1 MKLNLDEKISAAQ
14 TVAIAGHVKPD
25 GDCVSSCLAVC
36 QYIRRYFP
44 QKQVQV
50 FLEPIPRIFYFLQYA
65 EDICEAAGEEDGRY
79 DLFIALDC
87 GDLQRLGKAASLFEN
102 AASTLCIDH
111 HVSNRSFA
119 GENYVVPEASSTC
132 ELVYDLL
139 PKERI
144 TKEIAE
150 SLYTGIVTD
159 TGVFQYSC
167 TSESTMRAA
176 GDLMSRGIDFTGI
189 VDRVFF
195 QKTFVQ
201 QRIMGRAL
209 LNARLYV
216 RGDLRIVASVLTPE
230 DMAEC
235 GALPKHL
242 EGIVSQLQNTK
253 DVEASLFLYPMEDG
267 VYKVS
272 IRSSKKVDAAAI
284 AVKYQ
289 GGGHVRAAGCSL
301 SGEDPWKMA
310 EMLIR
315 DVCDQV
321 GLPAAEAD

>member
-1 MKLNLDEKISAAQ
+1 M
-14 TVAIAGHVKPD
+14 
-25 GDCVSSCLAVC
+25 
-36 QYIRRYFP
+36 
-44 QKQVQV
+44 
-50 FLEPIPRIFYFLQYA
+50 
-65 EDICEAAGEEDGRY
+65 
-79 DLFIALDC
+79 
-87 GDLQRLGKAASLFEN
+87 
-102 AASTLCIDH
+102 
-111 HVSNRSFA
+111 
-119 GENYVVPEASSTC
+119 PEASSTC
-132 ELVYDLL
+132 ELVYRSSPEGADHKGDRRESVHGDRHRYGSVSVFLYLREHHACCRGSDEPGNLILPVLWTGSFPEDL
-139 PKERI
+139 
-144 TKEIAE
+144 
-150 SLYTGIVTD
+150 
-159 TGVFQYSC
+159 C
-167 TSESTMRAA
+167 TAA
-176 GDLMSRGIDFTGI
+176 DHGQS
-189 VDRVFF
+189 
-195 QKTFVQ
+195 
-201 QRIMGRAL
+201 L
-209 LNARLYV
+209 LNARLYI

>member
-1 MKLNLDEKISAAQ
+1 M
-14 TVAIAGHVKPD
+14 
-25 GDCVSSCLAVC
+25 
-36 QYIRRYFP
+36 
-44 QKQVQV
+44 
-50 FLEPIPRIFYFLQYA
+50 
-65 EDICEAAGEEDGRY
+65 
-79 DLFIALDC
+79 
-87 GDLQRLGKAASLFEN
+87 
-102 AASTLCIDH
+102 
-111 HVSNRSFA
+111 
-119 GENYVVPEASSTC
+119 
-132 ELVYDLL
+132 
-139 PKERI
+139 
-144 TKEIAE
+144 
-150 SLYTGIVTD
+150 YTGSVTD
-159 TGVFQYSC
+159 TGVCQYAC

-209 LNARLYV
+209 LNARLYI

-310 EMLIR
+310 GMLIR

-321 GLPAAEAD
+321 GLHAAEAD

>member
-1 MKLNLDEKISAAQ
+1 M
-14 TVAIAGHVKPD
+14 
-25 GDCVSSCLAVC
+25 
-36 QYIRRYFP
+36 R
-44 QKQVQV
+44 V
-50 FLEPIPRIFYFLQYA
+50 FLEAIPRIFYFLEYA
-65 EDICEAAGEEDGRY
+65 RDICEASDKDNVRY
-79 DLFIALDC
+79 DLFIALDF
-87 GDLQRLGKAASLFEN
+87 GDLQRLGGSAPLFKN
-102 AASTLCIDH
+102 AATTLCIDH

-119 GENYVVPEASSTC
+119 EVNYVVPEASSTC

-150 SLYTGIVTD
+150 SLYTGLVTD

-176 GDLMSRGIDFTGI
+176 GDLMSRGIDFTDI

-201 QRIMGRAL
+201 
-209 LNARLYV
+209 YV
-216 RGDLRIVASVLTPE
+216 CGNLRIIVSVLTPE

-253 DVEASLFLYPMEDG
+253 DVETSLFLYPMENG
-267 VYKVS
+267 IYKVS
-272 IRSSKKVDAAAI
+272 IRSSRIVDAAAI
-284 AVKYQ
+284 AIKYQ
-289 GGGHVRAAGCSL
+289 GGGHVRAAGCSY
-301 SGEDPWKMA
+301 K
-310 EMLIR
+310 
-315 DVCDQV
+315 V
-321 GLPAAEAD
+321 

>member
-25 GDCVSSCLAVC
+25 GDCVGSCLAVC

-159 TGVFQYSC
+159 TGAVSY
-167 TSESTMRAA
+167 TH
-176 GDLMSRGIDFTGI
+176 
-189 VDRVFF
+189 
-195 QKTFVQ
+195 
-201 QRIMGRAL
+201 
-209 LNARLYV
+209 
-216 RGDLRIVASVLTPE
+216 LT
-230 DMAEC
+230 
-235 GALPKHL
+235 LP
-242 EGIVSQLQNTK
+242 TT
-253 DVEASLFLYPMEDG
+253 
-267 VYKVS
+267 
-272 IRSSKKVDAAAI
+272 
-284 AVKYQ
+284 
-289 GGGHVRAAGCSL
+289 
-301 SGEDPWKMA
+301 
-310 EMLIR
+310 
-315 DVCDQV
+315 
-321 GLPAAEAD
+321 

>member
-150 SLYTGIVTD
+150 SLYTGIVT
-159 TGVFQYSC
+159 VHP
-167 TSESTMRAA
+167 RAPCV
-176 GDLMSRGIDFTGI
+176 LPGI
-189 VDRVFF
+189 
-195 QKTFVQ
+195 
-201 QRIMGRAL
+201 
-209 LNARLYV
+209 
-216 RGDLRIVASVLTPE
+216 
-230 DMAEC
+230 
-235 GALPKHL
+235 
-242 EGIVSQLQNTK
+242 
-253 DVEASLFLYPMEDG
+253 
-267 VYKVS
+267 
-272 IRSSKKVDAAAI
+272 
-284 AVKYQ
+284 
-289 GGGHVRAAGCSL
+289 
-301 SGEDPWKMA
+301 
-310 EMLIR
+310 
-315 DVCDQV
+315 
-321 GLPAAEAD
+321 

>member
-1 MKLNLDEKISAAQ
+1 MNLNLDEKISAAQ
-14 TVAIAGHVKPD
+14 SVAIAGHVKPD
-25 GDCVSSCLAVC
+25 GDCVGSCLAVC

-50 FLEPIPRIFYFLQYA
+50 FLEPIPRIFSFLEYA
-65 EDICEAAGEEDGRY
+65 GDIREASEEEGRY

-87 GDLQRLGKAASLFEN
+87 GDLQRLGGAAPLFKN

-119 GENYVVPEASSTC
+119 EVNYVMPEASSTC

-144 TKEIAE
+144 TREIAE
-150 SLYTGIVTD
+150 SLYTGLVTD

-189 VDRVFF
+189 VNRVFF

-209 LNARLYV
+209 MNARLYV
-216 RGDLRIVASVLTPE
+216 CGELRIIASALTPE
-230 DMAEC
+230 EMAGC

-253 DVEASLFLYPMEDG
+253 DVEASLFLYPMERG
-267 VYKVS
+267 VYKAS
-272 IRSSKKVDAAAI
+272 IRSSRIVDAAAI

-301 SGEDPWKMA
+301 AGEDPWKMA
-310 EMLIR
+310 EELIEDIR
-315 DVCDQV
+315 GQI
-321 GLPAAEAD
+321 GTAGGRN